1 MTLNSLCD
9 FLFLKEKTNG
19 SRLAIW
25 TLACWFSKIKELSL
39 ILDQWFK
46 KIKELILAFNC
57 IQK

>member
-25 TLACWFSKIKELSL
+25 TLACWFSKIKESSL
-39 ILDQWFK
+39 TLDQWFK
-46 KIKELILAFNC
+46 KNQRTNFSF
-57 IQK
+57 